1 MEKFTVFRFIPDM
14 PVKKYFAM
22 RLTLYLTVLTIFQVS
37 ASAFSQSGKLTVEV
51 TNKPVKEIFKEI
63 QSKSDY
69 RFFYS
74 DDMIDLEKTI
84 SINIKSQ
91 SVEKILTEV
100 SSLTGIK
107 FKVLEDNLIVITPAT
122 IADEV
127 KGKVIDQID
136 GTGLPGVNVL
146 LKGTQIGVITDID
159 GNYSLKV
166 PDETTILVF
175 SFVGYNVKEV
185 PIGGRSEVNVSLEIS
200 TESLEE
206 VVVTALSIKRS
217 KSSLGYSVTQVD
229 KKEFTQAKLNNPVNS
244 LAGKVSGLQITNTPT
259 GVDGS
264 TRVVLR
270 GVSSLSGNNRPL
282 VVIDGIPVSGGSY
295 GSAGIGGGKD
305 MGDALSDIN
314 PDDIETMS
322 VLKGAGAAAIYG
334 SRGANGVIL
343 ITTKNG
349 TDRKGIGVSV
359 STNYIVDSPYV
370 YPDLQNEYGQGG
382 FGDYPFNITNLE
394 EPFIWSWGPKMEGQ
408 TVTNFLGDEEP
419 MLPQGDPFK
428 EFYGKGSSLINTI
441 AFDGGNQDASFRT
454 SITSQ
459 DGTSIYTSN
468 KIKKQTVNFRGR
480 AKLGE
485 KFELDG
491 KLTYIHSKTN
501 DRPYMS
507 EDSANPSWALST
519 VPRNVPLSQLR
530 NNPFDANGRENWI
543 YK

>member
-282 VVIDGIPVSGGSY
+282 VVIDGIPVSG
-295 GSAGIGGGKD
+295 
-305 MGDALSDIN
+305 
-314 PDDIETMS
+314 
-322 VLKGAGAAAIYG
+322 
-334 SRGANGVIL
+334 
-343 ITTKNG
+343 
-349 TDRKGIGVSV
+349 
-359 STNYIVDSPYV
+359 
-370 YPDLQNEYGQGG
+370 
-382 FGDYPFNITNLE
+382 
-394 EPFIWSWGPKMEGQ
+394 
-408 TVTNFLGDEEP
+408 
-419 MLPQGDPFK
+419 
-428 EFYGKGSSLINTI
+428 
-441 AFDGGNQDASFRT
+441 
-454 SITSQ
+454 
-459 DGTSIYTSN
+459 
-468 KIKKQTVNFRGR
+468 
-480 AKLGE
+480 
-485 KFELDG
+485 
-491 KLTYIHSKTN
+491 
-501 DRPYMS
+501 
-507 EDSANPSWALST
+507 
-519 VPRNVPLSQLR
+519 
-530 NNPFDANGRENWI
+530 
-543 YK
+543 